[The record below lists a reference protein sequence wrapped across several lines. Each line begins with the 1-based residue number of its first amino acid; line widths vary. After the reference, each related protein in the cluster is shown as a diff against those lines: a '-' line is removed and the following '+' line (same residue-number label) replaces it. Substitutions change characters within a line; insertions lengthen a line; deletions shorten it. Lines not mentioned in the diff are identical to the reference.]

1 MINCNR
7 QNNSVITFI
16 INIFYDTSIY
26 TMLCSICIYYCNSI
40 SYTKSSIFRICIG
53 IGGVK
58 SIDRSLIIFTNKFSP
73 KIPYSIALCLLI
85 LFNPVFLVCIITKR
99 TNNISSKSF
108 EILIFSFLASEPSS
122 FASSAS
128 K

>member
-26 TMLCSICIYYCNSI
+26 PMLCSICIYYCNSI

-58 SIDRSLIIFTNKFSP
+58 SIDWSLIIFTNKFSP

-85 LFNPVFLVCIITKR
+85 LFNPVFLVCKSRKGRIIFR
-99 TNNISSKSF
+99 LNRS

>member
-58 SIDRSLIIFTNKFSP
+58 SIDWSLIIFTNKFSP
-73 KIPYSIALCLLI
+73 KIPYSIAQCLLI
-85 LFNPVFLVCIITKR
+85 LFNPVFLVCIIFR
-99 TNNISSKSF
+99 LNRS